1 MHAVGRG
8 YLLLQLMPCS
18 EAAPCVQVKG
28 DILLEPGPACT
39 QAAMCLQFVLPLA
52 LRQQC
57 A

>member
-1 MHAVGRG
+1 M
-8 YLLLQLMPCS
+8 QLEEGTCCCSLMLCS